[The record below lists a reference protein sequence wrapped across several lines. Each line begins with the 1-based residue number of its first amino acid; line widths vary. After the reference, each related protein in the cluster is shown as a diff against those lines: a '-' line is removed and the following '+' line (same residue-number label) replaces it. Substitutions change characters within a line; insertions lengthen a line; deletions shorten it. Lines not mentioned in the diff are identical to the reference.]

1 MRTWNS
7 PCRDRQGTAVFIRR
21 MLGAMAGFCLAAVLA
36 AGCASTEPEPG
47 RTPPTDSAAGEPA
60 ESAASQP
67 ADSAAGAAAFALDRA
82 QPAMGKSRGVY
93 YEIFVRSFHDSDG
106 DGIGDLRGVIERL
119 DYLQDLGIKGIWLMP
134 IHPSPSYHGYDVTDY
149 YEVNPEYGT
158 LDDFRALTEAAH
170 ERGIEVIIDLVV
182 NHSSSEHPWFKSA
195 FGDKNSPYR
204 EWYTFADGTRPEESQ
219 LGAWGQQAWHGTGA
233 NQYVGIFWEG
243 MPDLNLDHPAVR
255 AEMIKIGQFWLKQGA
270 DGFRLDAAK
279 HIYEDFQ
286 SSVNNPDVVKKNQ
299 AWWQE
304 FRRGLNE
311 VNPDAYLIGEIWDS
325 ASVVGP
331 YLNHAL
337 DSGFNFD
344 LAKMLVNAA
353 KLERASTIPSVLSK
367 TYSFFSKQSDGA
379 FVDAPFLTN
388 HDQNRVMSELDG
400 HGERAKMA
408 ASLLLTM
415 PGTPYIYYGEEI
427 GMRGVKPDEQ
437 IREPMLWSSDSKAAG
452 QTRWQPPKHADGV
465 VPVEVQLKDPS
476 SLLRHYQTMI
486 AWRNEEPLLAD
497 GAILPYA
504 GVPNEVLAFI
514 RLNENDQVLVLH
526 NLSAR
531 EQTVDLGARPDLP
544 FGEMVRSTKEEAAL
558 RDGVVTLPPYSSVLL
573 K

>member
-1 MRTWNS
+1 MKIGNS
-7 PCRDRQGTAVFIRR
+7 PCGHRQGTSAFVRW
-21 MLGAMAGFCLAAVLA
+21 MLGALAAICLVAVLA
-36 AGCASTEPEPG
+36 AGCMSTEPEPE
-47 RTPPTDSAAGEPA
+47 RTPPADSAASQPTDSAAGT
-60 ESAASQP
+60 
-67 ADSAAGAAAFALDRA
+67 AAFALDRA

-93 YEIFVRSFHDSDG
+93 YEIFIRSFHDSDG

-195 FGDKNSPYR
+195 LGDKNSPYR
-204 EWYTFADGTRPEESQ
+204 EWYTFADGTHPEESQ
-219 LGAWGQQAWHGTGA
+219 LGAWGQKAWHGTG
-233 NQYVGIFWEG
+233 NNKYVGIFWEG
-243 MPDLNLDHPAVR
+243 MPDLNLDHPDVR

-286 SSVNNPDVVKKNQ
+286 SSVTNPDVVKKNQ

-311 VNPDAYLIGEIWDS
+311 VDPDVYLIGEIWDA

-331 YLNHAL
+331 YLDHAL

-367 TYSFFSKQSDGA
+367 TYSFFSKQSEGA

-388 HDQNRVMSELDG
+388 HDQNRVMSELNG
-400 HGERAKMA
+400 HVERAKMA

-415 PGTPYIYYGEEI
+415 PGNPFIYYGEEI

-437 IREPMLWSSDSKAAG
+437 IREPMLWSSDSKAEG
-452 QTRWQPPKHADGV
+452 QTRWQPAKHADGV
-465 VPVEVQLKDPS
+465 VPVEEQLKDPS

-514 RLNENDQVLVLH
+514 RLNEDDQALVLH

-544 FGEMVRSTKEEAAL
+544 FREITRSTKEEAAL
-558 RDGVVTLPPYSSVLL
+558 RDGIVTLPPYSSVLL

>member
-1 MRTWNS
+1 
-7 PCRDRQGTAVFIRR
+7 
-21 MLGAMAGFCLAAVLA
+21 
-36 AGCASTEPEPG
+36 
-47 RTPPTDSAAGEPA
+47 
-60 ESAASQP
+60 
-67 ADSAAGAAAFALDRA
+67 
-82 QPAMGKSRGVY
+82 
-93 YEIFVRSFHDSDG
+93 
-106 DGIGDLRGVIERL
+106 
-119 DYLQDLGIKGIWLMP
+119 
-134 IHPSPSYHGYDVTDY
+134 
-149 YEVNPEYGT
+149 
-158 LDDFRALTEAAH
+158 
-170 ERGIEVIIDLVV
+170 
-182 NHSSSEHPWFKSA
+182 
-195 FGDKNSPYR
+195 
-204 EWYTFADGTRPEESQ
+204 
-219 LGAWGQQAWHGTGA
+219 
-233 NQYVGIFWEG
+233 
-243 MPDLNLDHPAVR
+243 MPDLNLDHPDVR
-255 AEMIKIGQFWLKQGA
+255 AEMIKIGQFWVKQGA

-311 VNPDAYLIGEIWDS
+311 VDPDAYLIGEIWDA

-331 YLNHAL
+331 YLDHAL

-344 LAKMLVNAA
+344 LAKMLGNAA

-367 TYSFFSKQSDGA
+367 TYSFFSKQSEGA

-388 HDQNRVMSELDG
+388 HDQNRVMSELNG
-400 HGERAKMA
+400 HVERAKMA

-415 PGTPYIYYGEEI
+415 PGNPFIYYGEEI

-437 IREPMLWSSDSKAAG
+437 IREPMLWSSGSKAEG
-452 QTRWQPPKHADGV
+452 QTRWQPSKHADGV
-465 VPVEVQLKDPS
+465 VPVEEQLKDPS

-514 RLNENDQVLVLH
+514 RLNEDDQALVLH

-544 FGEMVRSTKEEAAL
+544 FREITRSTKEEAAL
-558 RDGVVTLPPYSSVLL
+558 RDGIVTLPPYSSVLL